1 MKVKFTLLRAIMAR
15 ADYLLHLIAGAAIA
29 ALVLAIAIHFL
40 PWGSALAVA
49 ATVAFLALIGKEI
62 YDSMHPDTNTAELM
76 DVISGLI
83 GIAFV
88 AVVATVTFL
97 WPI

>member
-1 MKVKFTLLRAIMAR
+1 M
-15 ADYLLHLIAGAAIA
+15 
-29 ALVLAIAIHFL
+29 
-40 PWGSALAVA
+40 
-49 ATVAFLALIGKEI
+49 AFLALIGKEI

>member
-1 MKVKFTLLRAIMAR
+1 MKVKFTLLRSIMAR

-29 ALVLAIAIHFL
+29 ALVLAVAIHFL

-49 ATVAFLALIGKEI
+49 AVVAFLAVIGKEI

-76 DVISGLI
+76 DVISGLL

-88 AVVATVTFL
+88 AIVAVITFL